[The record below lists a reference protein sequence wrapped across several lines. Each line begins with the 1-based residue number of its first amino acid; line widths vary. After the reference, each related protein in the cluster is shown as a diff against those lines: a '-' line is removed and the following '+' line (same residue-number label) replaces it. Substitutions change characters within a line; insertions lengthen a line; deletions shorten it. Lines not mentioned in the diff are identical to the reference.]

1 LAGPYATEIT
11 QTLNHIQLILTYA
24 VQANQLA
31 TQIKM
36 LADAVKNTKRNP
48 NQVFWNIQSDLNALA
63 GVVQGGRSL
72 AYSLGNLDALWHQT
86 HPGYG
91 SYARTGY
98 YNRYQSWRKP
108 LLTPLLSKTG
118 QGRDVGC

>member
-1 LAGPYATEIT
+1 
-11 QTLNHIQLILTYA
+11 
-24 VQANQLA
+24 
-31 TQIKM
+31 
-36 LADAVKNTKRNP
+36 
-48 NQVFWNIQSDLNALA
+48 
-63 GVVQGGRSL
+63 VQGGRSL